1 MEVIKP
7 IPKKLLP
14 HRAKLAKER
23 TDSWGTGEEEEGK
36 DLIHIRV
43 EPSSKVVRDKNN
55 AELQLAALLFFDCK
69 NSRPEKQVFAEDEIV
84 AFGGLKYRIVTIEAL
99 HDGKN
104 CHHYEI
110 GMVRY
115 AGKHEN
121 EDTRTSGD

>member
-1 MEVIKP
+1 MDVIKP

-14 HRAKLAKER
+14 HCAKLTKES
-23 TDSWGTGEEEEGK
+23 TDSWGTGEAEEEK
-36 DLIHIRV
+36 DLTYIRV

-69 NSRPEKQVFAEDEIV
+69 NSRPEKQVFEEDEIV
-84 AFGGLKYRIVTIEAL
+84 TFNGLKYRIVMIEAL
-99 HDGKN
+99 YDEKK

-115 AGKHEN
+115 ASKHEN
-121 EDTRTSGD
+121 QDTRTSGD

>member
-1 MEVIKP
+1 MQNCSWQ
-7 IPKKLLP
+7 LCCFLT
-14 HRAKLAKER
+14 AKTAGR
-23 TDSWGTGEEEEGK
+23 
-36 DLIHIRV
+36 
-43 EPSSKVVRDKNN
+43 
-55 AELQLAALLFFDCK
+55 K
-69 NSRPEKQVFAEDEIV
+69 NSFVEDEIV

-121 EDTRTSGD
+121 QDTRTSGD